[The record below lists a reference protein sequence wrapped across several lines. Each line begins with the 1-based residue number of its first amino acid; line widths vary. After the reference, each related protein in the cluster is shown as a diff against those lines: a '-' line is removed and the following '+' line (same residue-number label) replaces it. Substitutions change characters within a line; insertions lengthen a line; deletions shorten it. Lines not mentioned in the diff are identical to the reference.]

1 MKEFSPEDLLEYQYN
16 EMTPEQRK
24 ALEDQLKSN
33 WSLRQ
38 KMEVIREAAN
48 RLNKSIEKP
57 RLEVINAIVAYAA
70 RHEKVSI

>member
-16 EMTPEQRK
+16 EMTPEQIIE
-24 ALEDQLKSN
+24 LEDQLKNN

-38 KMEVIREAAN
+38 KMEVIREAVN

-57 RLEVINAIVAYAA
+57 RSEAINAILAYAA
-70 RHEKVSI
+70 RHEKVTM